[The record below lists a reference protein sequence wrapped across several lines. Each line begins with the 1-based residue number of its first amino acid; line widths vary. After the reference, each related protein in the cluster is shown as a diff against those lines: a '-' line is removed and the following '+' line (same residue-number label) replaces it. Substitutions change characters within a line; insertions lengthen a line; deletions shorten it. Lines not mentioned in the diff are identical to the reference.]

1 MLMPPIKTNNLSYAS
16 ILRVVVVAL
25 ALGFLYIVRD
35 VVGLVFVSVILAA
48 AFDPFVDF
56 FEKRKIPRAVSILV
70 IYLIL
75 LAIISLVIV
84 LLIPPVAEQVGQLAR
99 NLPDYYERVA
109 LGVNNWRGNESI
121 PTLPQALSGLSNN
134 LAKATTGVFTTLTG
148 IFGGLISF
156 VSVLVMTFYLAAQKN
171 GLKHFI
177 RFLTPSE
184 HHAYVLGLADKIQN
198 KIGTWLRGQMILCLV
213 VGLAVY
219 LGLTI
224 LGVKYALLLGV
235 IAGITEI
242 IPYVGP
248 FIGAIPGVFIAFS
261 DSLPKVIMVAAMYF
275 LIQQLE
281 NYVLVPKVM
290 QKSTGLNA
298 VVVMAAILV
307 GGKLGGIVGAL
318 LAVPVVSMLEVFLL
332 EKFPYMRQAEE
343 K

>member
-1 MLMPPIKTNNLSYAS
+1 MPKNSHNLSYTS
-16 ILRVVVVAL
+16 ILRVVAVAL
-25 ALGFLYIVRD
+25 ALGFFYIVRD
-35 VVGLVFVSVILAA
+35 VIGLVFVSVILAA
-48 AFDPFVDF
+48 AFDPFIDF
-56 FEKRKIPRAVSILV
+56 FEKHKIPRAVSILV

-75 LAIISLVIV
+75 LAVISLVIV
-84 LLIPPVAEQVGQLAR
+84 LLIPPVSEQVGQLAR

-109 LGVNNWRGNESI
+109 IGINNWRGNENI
-121 PTLPQALSGLSNN
+121 PTLPQALSSLSNN
-134 LAKATTGVFTTLTG
+134 LAKTTSGVFTTLTG

-156 VSVLVMTFYLAAQKN
+156 VSVLVMTFYLAVQKN
-171 GLKHFI
+171 GLKFFI
-177 RFLTPSE
+177 RFLTPAE
-184 HHAYVLGLADKIQN
+184 HHGSVLGLADRVQS

-219 LGLTI
+219 VGLTI

-261 DSLPKVIMVAAMYF
+261 DSLPKVIMVAALYF

-281 NYVLVPKVM
+281 NYILVPKVM
-290 QKSTGLNA
+290 QKTTGLNA
-298 VVVMAAILV
+298 VVVMAAILI

-332 EKFPYMRQAEE
+332 EKFPYLRQVEE

>member
-1 MLMPPIKTNNLSYAS
+1 MLMPKTSNSISYGS
-16 ILRVVVVAL
+16 ILRVVIVAL
-25 ALGFLYIVRD
+25 ALLFLYIVRD

-56 FEKRKIPRAVSILV
+56 LEKRKIPRAISILL
-70 IYLIL
+70 IYIIL
-75 LAIISLVIV
+75 LAIISLVVI

-109 LGVNNWRGNESI
+109 IGINNWRGEGTVPS
-121 PTLPQALSGLSNN
+121 LPQALSGLSNN

-156 VSVLVMTFYLAAQKN
+156 VSVLVMTFYLAVQKN

-184 HHAYVLGLADKIQN
+184 HHNYVLGLADKIQN
-198 KIGTWLRGQMILCLV
+198 KIGTWLRGQLILCLV
-213 VGLAVY
+213 IGIAVY
-219 LGLTI
+219 VGLTI

-261 DSLPKVIMVAAMYF
+261 DSLPKVIMVAALYF

-281 NYVLVPKVM
+281 NYILVPKVM
-290 QKSTGLNA
+290 QKSTGINA
-298 VVVMAAILV
+298 VVVMAAILI
-307 GGKLGGIVGAL
+307 GGKLGGVVGAL

-332 EKFPYMRQAEE
+332 EKFPYMKQVEE

>member
-1 MLMPPIKTNNLSYAS
+1 MISYGS

-25 ALGFLYIVRD
+25 ALSFLYIVRD

-56 FEKRKIPRAVSILV
+56 FEKKKIPRALSILV
-70 IYLIL
+70 IYLVVI
-75 LAIISLVIV
+75 AIISLVIV
-84 LLIPPVAEQVGQLAR
+84 LLIPPVSEQIGQLAR

-109 LGVNNWRGNESI
+109 IGINNWQGNEDI

-134 LAKATTGVFTTLTG
+134 LAKATSGVFTTLTG

-156 VSVLVMTFYLAAQKN
+156 ISVLVMTFYLAVQKN
-171 GLKHFI
+171 GLKYFI
-177 RFLTPSE
+177 KFLTPAE
-184 HHAYVLGLADKIQN
+184 HHNYVLGLADRIQY

-213 VGLAVY
+213 IGLAAY

-224 LGVKYALLLGV
+224 LGVKYALLLGI
-235 IAGITEI
+235 IAGLTEI

-261 DSLPKVIMVAAMYF
+261 DSLPKVIMVAVMYF

-281 NYVLVPKVM
+281 NYILVPKVM
-290 QKSTGLNA
+290 QRTTGINA
-298 VVVMAAILV
+298 VVVMAAILI
-307 GGKLGGIVGAL
+307 GGKLGGIIGAL
-318 LAVPVVSMLEVFLL
+318 LAVPVVTMLEVFLL
-332 EKFPYMRQAEE
+332 EKFPYMKQVEE